1 MAAGQRTYLQ
11 LCNRVL
17 QRLGKSQISDFTGQT
32 GDTWGGLVRDF
43 INDAQAEVE
52 KEHDWSTLYTSGTF
66 STSSRTYDLSTSF
79 SNFGREVSLTD
90 TTNNYVLE
98 PTNARELDVFDPDL
112 TTAGT
117 PRRYAIHYPNLL
129 FDLTPTS
136 VSYRLRYLKRA
147 TTLSTVSNTSDLPEY
162 CDMVL
167 VWWAVW
173 QFQASREDAQDG
185 GERARDI
192 YEKSLARAIG
202 QDRRRMDR
210 VYRLGLLWPQ
220 IDVSRA
226 PVNLGTNYEPL

>member
-1 MAAGQRTYLQ
+1 MAAGQLSYLN
-11 LCNRVL
+11 LVNRVL
-17 QRLGKSQISDFTGQT
+17 MRLGKSQIANFTGQT
-32 GDTWGGLVRDF
+32 GDTWGGIVRDF
-43 INDAQAEVE
+43 LNDAQAEVA

-98 PTNARELDVFDPDL
+98 PTNARELDVADPDL
-112 TTAGT
+112 TTAGV
-117 PRRYAIHYPNLL
+117 PRRYAIHYPSLL

-147 TTLSTVSNTSDLPEY
+147 TTLSVAADVSTLPEY

-173 QFQASREDAQDG
+173 QLQASREDAQDG
-185 GERARDI
+185 GERAKDI

-210 VYRLGLLWPQ
+210 VYRMGQLWP
-220 IDVSRA
+220 RA
-226 PVNLGTNYEPL
+226 DFNRPLANLGRNYEPL